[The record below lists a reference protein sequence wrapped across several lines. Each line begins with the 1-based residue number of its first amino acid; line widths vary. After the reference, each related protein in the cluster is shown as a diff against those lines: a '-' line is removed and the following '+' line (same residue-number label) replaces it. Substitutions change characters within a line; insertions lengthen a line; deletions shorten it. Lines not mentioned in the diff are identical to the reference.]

1 MQAQILSIIT
11 PAMAAVFTV
20 VFAVLWWRDRKQ
32 MHVFGYTIGFASLAV
47 SFLFSGH
54 LFDPASTV
62 DWVIIHAVS
71 AAGVI
76 AIIWGSALRIDE
88 KIPMMACVVVSA
100 GGIFF
105 IVKGSLMGNPTVM
118 VFAQNGSSAL
128 LFSIG
133 ALTLWQGQ
141 SRELLDRAVIWMMA
155 ALATHA
161 FTRPLFG
168 LLAEGELGGLVY
180 GSSVFKA
187 INVVL
192 IALLSM
198 LLALVL
204 LAIVVSDQLKEQRDE
219 SSTDLLSGLLMRQA
233 FEAKAMEMASKAKRE
248 NEPVSLIVIDID
260 HFKRINDTF
269 GHTTGDRV
277 ISNFGELIRKS
288 IRVRDIAGRIG
299 GEEVCIM
306 LWRCDHADTLELA
319 ERIRLRV
326 PNTVKGLGNG
336 KMHCSASF
344 GVAEWRPN
352 ESYASAFERADTA
365 LYEAKNSGRNQVI
378 GESGQSGSLLSNVV
392 PLPATA

>member
-1 MQAQILSIIT
+1 MAGIF
-11 PAMAAVFTV
+11 AAVF
-20 VFAVLWWRDRKQ
+20 AALWWRDREQ
-32 MHVFGYTIGFASLAV
+32 LHVLAYALGFLSLAL
-47 SFLFSGH
+47 SFLFSVH
-54 LFDPASTV
+54 LIDRQSPFG
-62 DWVIIHAVS
+62 WAVVYLIS
-71 AAGVI
+71 ISGVI
-76 AIIWGSALRIDE
+76 AITWGAAHRLGE
-88 KIPMMACVVVSA
+88 AMPMPACAAVSSV
-100 GGIFF
+100 GLFF
-105 IVKGSLMGNPTVM
+105 IVKGAMMSNATVM
-118 VFAQNGSSAL
+118 VFAQNSSSAL
-128 LFSIG
+128 IFTIGSI
-133 ALTLWQGQ
+133 ALWQGQ
-141 SRELLDRAVIWMMA
+141 SRELFDRALVWIMA

-168 LLAEGELGGLVY
+168 LLAEGELGGWVY
-180 GSSVFKA
+180 GSSVFKS

-192 IALLSM
+192 VALLAM

-204 LAIVVSDQLKEQRDE
+204 LAIVVNDHMKSQRDE

-233 FEAKAMEMASKAKRE
+233 FEARAMEMASKAKRE

-277 ISNFGELIRKS
+277 ISNFGELVRKS
-288 IRVRDIAGRIG
+288 IRGRDIAGRIG

-306 LWRCDHADTLELA
+306 LWRCGHADTLELA

-326 PNTVKGLGNG
+326 PTTVKGLGNG
-336 KMHCSASF
+336 KMHCTASF